1 MDPARRYVAG
11 PTPQPILI
19 TAQTIIE
26 ALKYAT
32 TGEQPPNSKGGA
44 FVHDP
49 KLMHE
54 REIMA
59 QVKLSFKSIIGE
71 DLVVTRSLQVSQ
83 KKNAKTVTLK
93 TMECSLTVRNG
104 SERHGI
110 STRTA
115 ELDEIVPLKLG
126 VAPAILESV
135 IFCHQ
140 DESMWPMSEPSTLKK
155 KFDEIFE
162 AMKYTKAID
171 NLKQVKKK
179 QQEDL
184 RVHRVE
190 QQHNKDSKEKSER
203 MKKTMETLGARLEES
218 RVRDAQLKAQIRELD
233 VELRLTAEQ
242 AQSFLGI
249 VQNLGN
255 KRQQLEYK
263 EENAIELRRGIEEVP
278 EPDKWLEDSLAQ
290 YEQRIQLL
298 RDEQQQKGVQAQQ
311 LQTEVTSSRQS
322 LGGRHAEQGRLQSDK
337 EKHERQLAARVAL
350 VREAAERHEIRG
362 YDGDLTETQIR
373 VFKDRIDKALAE
385 ARRDVD
391 RVKRDNATE
400 LDKATGVITALET
413 KKAARTQDR
422 VSAKQRMD
430 TIDKRS
436 TILQNEIRNIDVDEG
451 ALAVLQASVNEVEA
465 LVRKATDD
473 LRNSKIDT
481 ELKEENGRLAALES
495 EADELTREL
504 VECTKFAA
512 DRAQLDLRKKELE
525 ERKRKFETLR
535 STWDDKVTAMT
546 GGHWQPGT
554 VEADFQRVYQKHAA
568 AVAESKKH
576 VDATQQE
583 LKQTEY
589 KLSSLRE
596 RQTKLTVESVRCRSA
611 VLHVLKEVKG
621 PDAAIEDYLEELD
634 IVETDVHDLEKD
646 ISLFDHLKDYYSKSQ
661 THLNKYNKCSLCERG
676 FAEHPRERSKLME
689 KIVKN
694 LDDKQKRQ
702 IEEEKVAAEA
712 RLGQLRAARPQHDS
726 YGRAEAELPSLRDE
740 LKSVEAQ
747 RLGLIRQLEDQDAD
761 FKEVEERRQDTESM
775 SKTVAGIAQAFRDI
789 TESEKQI
796 DRLASQ
802 QDSSGPGRSVEEIE
816 ELRVVSDV
824 DLKGAKNKINK
835 LLADRQRMKEL
846 VAARELERS
855 EGNAKLAQAQRQ
867 SERKND
873 LLGQL
878 QSFKDDSSQQREII
892 RMTDRDLESLEPEIA
907 KARAIRE
914 DTLHRGQAKEQK
926 VGHAR
931 DAVAHTVSELK
942 MVENDIQDYQNGGG
956 VAKLAANEHAI
967 LSLERTIAT
976 REKEAANLAEQ
987 LEKLRAEVDN
997 SGRQRKNIQ
1006 DNLNYRKTLRDIE
1019 NLKQE
1024 IDELESRNATEDYDR
1039 LSAEARTLEDR
1050 RGKLSAERST
1060 LWGTVN
1066 SKDEELMR
1074 IHDEY
1079 TRDYESAPQQYMESR
1094 IKVETTTAAID
1105 DLSRYQT
1112 ALDTAVMRYHALKM
1126 EEVNRI
1132 AGELWHSTY
1141 QGTDIDT
1148 ILIKSDAEAS
1158 AAKERRT
1165 YNYRLCMVKQD
1176 TEMDMRGR
1184 CSAGQRVLASIII
1197 RLALAESFGVNCGLI
1212 ALDEP
1217 TTNLDVDNIR
1227 SLARSLHEI
1236 IKARQAQANFQL
1248 IVITHDE
1255 EFLRHMQCSDFCDDF
1270 YRVKRDDQQN
1280 SVIEKE
1286 SITKLIDG

>member
-1 MDPARRYVAG
+1 MLTA
-11 PTPQPILI
+11 
-19 TAQTIIE
+19 AQTIIE

-54 REIMA
+54 REIFA

-71 DLVVTRSLQVSQ
+71 DLVVTRSLRVSQ
-83 KKNAKTVTLK
+83 KKNAKTVTLN

-115 ELDEIVPLKLG
+115 ELDEMVPLKLG
-126 VAPAILESV
+126 VAPAILENV

-184 RVHRVE
+184 RVHRVQ
-190 QQHNKDSKEKSER
+190 QQHNKESKEKSER
-203 MKKTMETLGARLEES
+203 MQRTIEGLHARIGELGVQADEISGQMKEI
-218 RVRDAQLKAQIRELD
+218 DAELK
-233 VELRLTAEQ
+233 VTTEQ

-249 VQNLGN
+249 VQNLDT
-255 KRQQLEYK
+255 KRQQLGYK
-263 EENAIELRRGIEEVP
+263 QDNAVELRKGIDERQ
-278 EPDKWLEDSLAQ
+278 EPDGWLEDNLAQ

-298 RDEQQQKGVQAQQ
+298 RDEQQQKSAQTRQ
-311 LQTEVTSSRQS
+311 LQQDLASSRNS
-322 LGGRHAEQGRLQSDK
+322 LGAKHAEQGRLQSDK
-337 EKHERQLAARVAL
+337 EKHERQLTARVVM

-362 YDGDLTETQIR
+362 YDGDLTDNQVR
-373 VFKDRIDKALAE
+373 AFKDRVDKVLAE
-385 ARRDVD
+385 KRRDVD
-391 RVKRDNATE
+391 RVKRDNAKE
-400 LDKATGVITALET
+400 IDKATGVITVLET
-413 KKAARTQDR
+413 QKAARTQDR

-430 TIDKRS
+430 AVDKRS
-436 TILQNEIRNIDVDEG
+436 AILQNEIRNLDVDEG
-451 ALAVLQASVNEVEA
+451 ALAVLRASAKEVDK
-465 LVRKATDD
+465 LLQKAGDD
-473 LRNSKIDT
+473 FRNSNIDT
-481 ELKEENGRLAALES
+481 ALKKENDRLTALET
-495 EADELTREL
+495 EAASLTREL

-525 ERKRKFETLR
+525 ERKRKLDTLK
-535 STWDDKVTAMT
+535 STWHEKLTAIV
-546 GGHWQPGT
+546 GESWQPST
-554 VEADFQRVYQKHAA
+554 LESDFQKASKKQAA
-568 AVAESKKH
+568 TAAESKKH
-576 VDATQQE
+576 VEATQQE
-583 LKQTEY
+583 LKQAEY
-589 KLSSLRE
+589 KLSSMRD
-596 RQTKLTVESVRCRSA
+596 RQTKLLSESARCQSA
-611 VLHVLKEVKG
+611 VLDVLKEVKG
-621 PDAAIEDYLEELD
+621 PEAAVEDYMEELD
-634 IVETDVHDLEKD
+634 SIEVDVHDLEKD

-661 THLNKYNKCSLCERG
+661 THLNKYNKCSLCERS
-676 FAEHPRERSKLME
+676 FADHPRERSRLME

-694 LDDKQKRQ
+694 LDDKQKRE
-702 IEEEKVAAEA
+702 IEADKVACEA
-712 RLGQLRAARPQHDS
+712 RLGQLRAVRPQHDS
-726 YGRAEAELPSLRDE
+726 YRRAEAELPPLRDE
-740 LKSVEAQ
+740 LKSAEAQ
-747 RLGLIRQLEDQDAD
+747 RLTLIRQLEDQDVD
-761 FKEVEERRQDTESM
+761 FKDVDEKRQDVESM

-789 TESEKQI
+789 AEAEKQI

-816 ELRVVSDV
+816 ELRVASDI
-824 DLKGAKNKINK
+824 DLKDAKNKITK
-835 LLADRQRMKEL
+835 LGADRQRMREL
-846 VAARELERS
+846 VAARELEKS
-855 EGNAKLAQAQRQ
+855 ELNTKLAQAERQ
-867 SERKND
+867 SERRSD
-873 LLGQL
+873 LVGQL
-878 QSFKDDSSQQREII
+878 QSLKDESGQQREII
-892 RMTDRDLESLEPEIA
+892 QLTDRDLESLEPEIA

-914 DTLHRGQAKEQK
+914 DTLQRGQAKEQK
-926 VGHAR
+926 AAQER

-942 MVENDIQDYQNGGG
+942 MVESDIQDYSNRGGT
-956 VAKLAANEHAI
+956 ANLAANQRAI
-967 LSLERTIAT
+967 VGLEQTISGME
-976 REKEAANLAEQ
+976 REAAGLSEQ

-997 SGRQRKNIQ
+997 GAQERKNIL

-1019 NLKQE
+1019 NLKHE

-1039 LSAEARTLEDR
+1039 LSTEARTLEDL
-1050 RGKLSAERST
+1050 RGKLSAERAT
-1060 LWGTVN
+1060 LWGTMH
-1066 SKDEELMR
+1066 SKDDEMSRLCEEYE
-1074 IHDEY
+1074 HDY
-1079 TRDYESAPQQYMESR
+1079 KDAPQLYMESR

-1132 AGELWHSTY
+1132 AGELWQATY

-1148 ILIKSDAEAS
+1148 ILIKSDADSGAG
-1158 AAKERRT
+1158 KERRT

-1227 SLARSLHEI
+1227 SLARSLHDI

-1255 EFLRHMQCSDFCDDF
+1255 EFLRHMQCSDFCDTF